1 MIRFENKSSRRS
13 VAALSTTRRFNQQI
27 PIRLALT
34 AAPQAALAAAAIART
49 QLYPAT
55 VDQVNIK

>member
-13 VAALSTTRRFNQQI
+13 VAALSTTRFNQRI

-34 AAPQAALAAAAIART
+34 AAPQAALSAAAIVRT